1 MLLCLLLAELHAL
14 YFVVAFFFWT
24 EIEFHFVVIGFVIF
38 CLEDLSVVNLAYS

>member
-14 YFVVAFFFWT
+14 YFVVAFWGT
-24 EIEFHFVVIGFVIF
+24 EIEFHFVVVGFVIF